1 MEAGGMNGDLI
12 ILWGL
17 LAMWLSV
24 IAGFL
29 AIFELLVPR
38 SKTLQRFV
46 GYDPDECD
54 DEEGC

>member
-1 MEAGGMNGDLI
+1 MNGDLI

-17 LAMWLSV
+17 LTMWLSV

-29 AIFELLVPR
+29 AIFERLVPR

-54 DEEGC
+54 DEEGY